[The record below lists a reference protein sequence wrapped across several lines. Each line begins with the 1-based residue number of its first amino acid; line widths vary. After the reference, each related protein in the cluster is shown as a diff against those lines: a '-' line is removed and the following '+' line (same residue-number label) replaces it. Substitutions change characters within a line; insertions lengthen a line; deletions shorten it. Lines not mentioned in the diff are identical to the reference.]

1 VSGERDLI
9 ARIRARLP
17 ADPSWVHVGIG
28 DDAAVL
34 DPERNVLEVLTT
46 DTMVEGVHWDS
57 RFCSPADVGHKALA
71 VNLSD
76 LASMG
81 AQPRAALLS
90 LSVGP
95 RWAETDADAFT
106 DTLARLAHEQK
117 VSLVGGNVTSTPGP
131 ATITVTLTGTVRKRR
146 VLTRSAARPGD
157 ELYVTGTIGAA
168 RAGLLW
174 LQSHPMLDEP
184 ADPALADCL
193 RRYRR
198 PEPRVRIGRLLGT
211 NRVASACI
219 DLSDGC
225 ADAVRQ
231 VAEASGTGARIDA
244 VLLPVPERAAAVF
257 RDAGEDP
264 IEAAVRGGDDYEL
277 LFSVSPKQRRAL
289 ETVRRLARGVPLT
302 RIGELT
308 RNPALVLRRED
319 QESPLPEGFSHF

>member
-1 VSGERDLI
+1 
-9 ARIRARLP
+9 
-17 ADPSWVHVGIG
+17 
-28 DDAAVL
+28 
-34 DPERNVLEVLTT
+34 
-46 DTMVEGVHWDS
+46 
-57 RFCSPADVGHKALA
+57 
-71 VNLSD
+71 
-76 LASMG
+76 
-81 AQPRAALLS
+81 
-90 LSVGP
+90 
-95 RWAETDADAFT
+95 
-106 DTLARLAHEQK
+106 
-117 VSLVGGNVTSTPGP
+117 
-131 ATITVTLTGTVRKRR
+131 
-146 VLTRSAARPGD
+146 
-157 ELYVTGTIGAA
+157 
-168 RAGLLW
+168 
-174 LQSHPMLDEP
+174 MLDEP